1 MQPDAPPPS
10 SRSDATSAD
19 ALASAAGILLDRDA
33 EQARRLAERALREDP
48 RHAIARHHLGEA
60 LARLG
65 QLERGRALLREAVQ
79 QDPRLADIGGG
90 LPDPDAAPAG
100 VAWIGGYPMAE
111 CPLCGEA
118 AGKLTWTG
126 NLTRAV
132 DGCGRLDPVR
142 SWLACEKCGLLRVE
156 APVPAAGV
164 AAWKVVAEPCGAPPP
179 DPATLGAEMK
189 EWEPVIARIREAGHG
204 DGWMTREG
212 NGLPRPTLL
221 DIGPGWGAAAAAAQ
235 WRGFAVHSVLDDE
248 EAARFAQRRL
258 EVPATCG
265 TAPDD
270 LPGAAFEVVLLR
282 QDLSTAEDPVGVLLE
297 CADRLFEDGL
307 LAVVFEPADHP
318 VHRLAGYDAE
328 RWSDPAAR
336 TWFDRSALTLALMR
350 AGLQPETAFAAP
362 GGGGREIVLA
372 RRTD

>member
-10 SRSDATSAD
+10 PLNDATGPD
-19 ALASAAGILLDRDA
+19 ALASAAGVLLAADA
-33 EQARRLAERALREDP
+33 EQARRLAERALRADP

-65 QLERGRALLREAVQ
+65 QHERGRALLREAVQ

-90 LPDPDAAPAG
+90 LPDPSDEPAG
-100 VAWIGGYPMAE
+100 VAWIGGYPEAA
-111 CPLCGEA
+111 CPLCGETH
-118 AGKLTWTG
+118 GKLVWTG
-126 NLTRAV
+126 NLTRVV

-142 SWLACEKCGLLRVE
+142 SWVECGECGLIRVE

-164 AAWKVVAEPCGAPPP
+164 ASWRVVAESCGAPPP
-179 DPATLGAEMK
+179 DAAELGTEMQA
-189 EWEPVIARIREAGHG
+189 WEDVIARIREAGHG

-248 EAARFAQRRL
+248 EAARFAKRRL
-258 EVPATCG
+258 EVPATSG

-270 LPGAAFEVVLLR
+270 LPSAAFEVVLLR
-282 QDLSTAEDPVGVLLE
+282 QDLSTAEDPVEVLLE
-297 CADRLFEDGL
+297 CADRLFDDGL

-318 VHRLAGYDAE
+318 VHRLSGYDAP

-372 RRTD
+372 RRTE